1 MKHPQAEIIKVWVE
15 ETTELWVWLE
25 ESKEWKKS
33 YILEVITCPNLTYAI
48 GDKPTSPPVKMCE
61 LAGVKFPAPVLDASV
76 MLHDKDYWVAN
87 PFFGSHKFFWNNT
100 SNDARILEMGF
111 VHLTQ
116 KNANLHGDALQAAN
130 LQAIMEAQ

>member
-1 MKHPQAEIIKVWVE
+1 MKHPQSEIIKVWVE

-61 LAGVKFPAPVLDASV
+61 LAGVKFPAPFKNPFLLKSNT
-76 MLHDKDYWVAN
+76 KYWVAE
-87 PFFGSHKFFWNNT
+87 NNFKHVRYWESSPYDVT
-100 SNDARILEMGF
+100 ACEAGF
-111 VHLTQ
+111 IHLTEEGAEQ
-116 KNANLHGDALQAAN
+116 HYEALVAAN
-130 LQAIMEAQ
+130 LQAIKEAK